1 MKETATPNN
10 VEIHCEKSIQM
21 PVKNTL
27 FEISAKI
34 IVQKSLAKTVKKTI
48 PRDIMNMLLYNI
60 ADEAAAE
67 NS

>member
-34 IVQKSLAKTVKKTI
+34 IVQKSLAKTVKK
-48 PRDIMNMLLYNI
+48 N
-60 ADEAAAE
+60 
-67 NS
+67 NSKRHYEYARLQYCG